1 MKEKNEYFLEG
12 LPNIDK
18 EKTSVE
24 DEKRDEEN
32 GPEGVFIHDIDE
44 LQKSMLMNRTTFLTR
59 QKAKLNNEDNII
71 ELQKKKPQQIEEE
84 KDNEVDDDDD
94 LELLPKEQDEEV
106 SYLKLDQLLGLEDPF
121 MRLSRPSGLNKTVF
135 FPGRKRIKQKK
146 KKKQKFLFK
155 QKPKDKDISTKNED
169 ESRADKSEIKL
180 KKGEKS
186 EEEDE
191 DDDEDEF
198 INVNRTSFLSRDSA
212 FFEWNN
218 EFEVEVVDSV
228 WMTVL
233 QILNCMIKANLVQIA
248 ISMKELGLI
257 WGPITIC
264 LIAIMSLISLNLI
277 LEVNKMTG
285 QRSYLIFSEM
295 LFGHLGSIFVLLCQ
309 FMSAFGGC
317 LSYIVIFNKVV
328 PKILSFSIS
337 NQYISDEKICSSVLA
352 AFLLFYCYKQDVNI
366 IKTAAKYAVFAI
378 LLFVVL
384 TIIDFI
390 VAIFSNDRL
399 ISINNKWNSGTT
411 YDILYGLNCEK
422 YQENR
427 IANIITAVAC
437 IILSYS
443 FHVYTFSIYGCMGK
457 ISRKQFFITTSVSVL
472 LTTIIYLI
480 CGTIGYLLYYDTLTD
495 SILDAIQESWL
506 NSLLSLANVINV
518 IMTFPISFA
527 AVKKYFLLFIGIIV
541 TLLRDFFLWA
551 FQCLPKVHT
560 FRGRIS
566 KVRISK
572 VFRKEN
578 DILLMSG
585 KQLVKLPKFLEII
598 LGFFIYAVIFW
609 VASMYTQLKI
619 IFSITGGVMGNI
631 LSFIFPSIFYLYLS
645 EKKVFSKYGI
655 VAVFFVIFGFVTMG
669 ICITSTI
676 QNI

>member
-12 LPNIDK
+12 LPSIDK
-18 EKTSVE
+18 ERTSVE

-609 VASMYTQLKI
+609 VASM
-619 IFSITGGVMGNI
+619 
-631 LSFIFPSIFYLYLS
+631 
-645 EKKVFSKYGI
+645 
-655 VAVFFVIFGFVTMG
+655 
-669 ICITSTI
+669 
-676 QNI
+676 

>member
-578 DILLMSG
+578 DTLLMSG

>member
-12 LPNIDK
+12 LPSIDK
-18 EKTSVE
+18 ERTSVE

-169 ESRADKSEIKL
+169 ESRGDKSEIKF
-180 KKGEKS
+180 KKGQKS

-295 LFGHLGSIFVLLCQ
+295 LFGHLGSIFILLCQ

-578 DILLMSG
+578 DTLLMSG

-631 LSFIFPSIFYLYLS
+631 LSFIFPSIFYLCLS

>member
-631 LSFIFPSIFYLYLS
+631 LSFIFPSIFYLCLS